1 MKHIKPYKIFE
12 SSSSEIEICGYL
24 KDILQEL
31 VDVGFTC
38 GVWYGAKYLDLK
50 KLDIVVNIS
59 KGGKKPVGFF
69 YIEIED
75 YVYSTID
82 YMDSM
87 GYKID
92 KETAEDGYIAD
103 FRIIFTKK

>member
-12 SSSSEIEICGYL
+12 SSSEKEICGYL

-31 VDVGFTC
+31 VDVGFIC
-38 GVWYGAKYLDLK
+38 AVWYGAKYRDLK
-50 KLDIVVNIS
+50 KIDIVVNIS
-59 KGGKKPVGFF
+59 RDKKPVGFF
-69 YIEIED
+69 YLEIED

-92 KETAEDGYIAD
+92 SETNEDGYITN
-103 FRIIFTKK
+103 FRIVFTKK